1 MRYICY
7 NFWRMG
13 FLDIVLGLLLLW
25 GLWRGLKNGL
35 FLEIASIIALVAG
48 IFGAIHFSYYA
59 GDYLSENM
67 EWEERYIHITA
78 FIITFIAIV
87 LVVHLAGKFLTK
99 IADFAMLGLLNKIAG
114 GLFGMLKVAVIL
126 GALLIFFERISHS
139 TGLTQSKAVQNSI
152 LYEPIKEIG
161 SLVFSK
167 VLKSDNNNEQ
177 PGLQVNATSY
187 F

>member
-1 MRYICY
+1 
-7 NFWRMG
+7 MG

-25 GLWRGLKNGL
+25 GLWKGLKNGL

-67 EWEERYIHITA
+67 EWDERYINIAA

-87 LVVHLAGKFLTK
+87 LIVHIAGKFLTK

-114 GLFGMLKVAVIL
+114 AIFGALKVAVIL
-126 GALLIFFERISHS
+126 GALLIFFERVNSS
-139 TGLTQSKAVQNSI
+139 AGLVKNETLESSV

-161 SLVFSK
+161 AFVFSK
-167 VLKSDNNNEQ
+167 VLKDNSEE
-177 PGLQVNATSY
+177 
-187 F
+187 